1 MLAVGRERAVLG
13 LREGNLGRLP
23 AGEFYLALEGSA
35 FQRIRTPMCLSYHP
49 SSPLTEDEVLARAA
63 G

>member
-1 MLAVGRERAVLG
+1 MS
-13 LREGNLGRLP
+13 